1 MGSIKIDGLSEGLL
15 QRLQT
20 RANAKG
26 HTLEEA
32 ALDILIGALPG
43 SDKAVP
49 DYPGSAKEAYERIRA
64 MYAEIGFRDLEE
76 EPPSLTP
83 CCCPCHSER

>member
-1 MGSIKIDGLSEGLL
+1 MGSITVDGISEGLA
-15 QRLQT
+15 QRLRT
-20 RANAKG
+20 RAAAKG
-26 HTLEEA
+26 HTVEEA
-32 ALDILIGALPG
+32 ALDILSGALPG

-64 MYAEIGFRDLEE
+64 RYAEIGYRDLDE

-83 CCCPCHSER
+83 CCCRCHSES